1 MDSVFETIR
10 AALCSIARLA
20 GGYATVIDLCNGNH
34 KTVDPAGQEVPHYPL
49 EFYEGLE
56 EACES
61 SRPLLIVSRQEAGLQ
76 YLYLRLGDC
85 LLAVNNV
92 LRARREADLKAIFRE
107 ALPLIARVAGGEAV
121 LFDRQGIRFFT
132 VNPDGKESD
141 RGMGELTYLGR
152 QAMELGRPVIGPSLL
167 EEGAMAVRIP
177 VTAEFGLGFNNV
189 LAVKQKK
196 MLASTSR
203 RDYPRYTFD
212 HIIGTSRA
220 IQHCIRQARQVAVTN
235 STVLLF
241 GETGTGKELFA
252 QSIHNASQR
261 SGGPFVAINCGAIPA
276 SLVESQLFGY
286 EAGAFTGAR
295 KEGQPGV
302 FEQANGGTL
311 FLDEI
316 SEMELELQSRLL
328 RVLQERELMRIG
340 GKKPIPVDVRVIAST
355 NKDLWQMVASGKFR
369 QDLFYRLNVVDL
381 RIPPLRERV
390 EDIPLLVRH
399 FIKQFRDIF
408 GTFVRDISPEALE
421 CLMAYSWPGNVREL
435 QNCIERTMNLA
446 THEVILPSDLPAL
459 IRNCA
464 CRLPENTASGSCA
477 GQIAPVP
484 LPGNSSP
491 GEQDMDE
498 DETPF
503 VKTPG
508 SCELK
513 GTTQAVERSTILRVL
528 EETGYHRRRAAE
540 RLGISTTTLWRK
552 MKRLGLLPEKARVS
566 V

>member
-1 MDSVFETIR
+1 MENLFS
-10 AALCSIARLA
+10 ALYGALRMIARLA
-20 GGYATVIDLCNGNH
+20 GGYATVIDLRSGAY
-34 KTVDPAGQEVPHYPL
+34 KTVDATGEEVSHYPL
-49 EFYEGLE
+49 ENYEGLE
-56 EACES
+56 EARECR
-61 SRPLLIVSRQEAGLQ
+61 RPLLVASRREEGVLHFF
-76 YLYLRLGDC
+76 LPLGDC

-92 LRARREADLKAIFRE
+92 LRARREGDLKAIFRE

-121 LFDRQGIRFFT
+121 LFDRQGIRFFA
-132 VNPDGKESD
+132 VDPDGKESD

-177 VTAEFGLGFNNV
+177 VTAEFGMGFNNV

-196 MLASTSR
+196 MLATTSQ
-203 RDYPRYTFD
+203 RDYARYTFA

-235 STVLLF
+235 STVLLY

-295 KEGQPGV
+295 KEGQSGV

-328 RVLQERELMRIG
+328 RVLQERELVRIG

-399 FIKQFRDIF
+399 FIKQFRDTF

-459 IRNCA
+459 IRNCS
-464 CRLPENTASGSCA
+464 CRLPENTVSGSCA
-477 GQIAPVP
+477 GQISPVP
-484 LPGNSSP
+484 LSGNSSP
-491 GEQDMDE
+491 GEQDRAK

-508 SCELK
+508 SCVLK

>member
-1 MDSVFETIR
+1 MDGLFETLC
-10 AALCSIARLA
+10 AALGMIARLA
-20 GGYATVIDLCNGNH
+20 GGYATVIDLCSGNT
-34 KTVDPAGQEVPHYPL
+34 KTVDASGREVPHYPL
-49 EFYEGLE
+49 ENYEGLE
-56 EACES
+56 EVRQIS
-61 SRPLLIVSRQEAGLQ
+61 SPLLFPSRREEGVLHFF
-76 YLYLRLGDC
+76 LPLEGC
-85 LLAVNNV
+85 LLAVNN
-92 LRARREADLKAIFRE
+92 LLHARREAGLKATFRE

-121 LFDRQGIRFFT
+121 LFDRQGMRFFS
-132 VNPDGKESD
+132 VGSGGKESV
-141 RGMGELTYLGR
+141 RGMGEFTYLGR

-203 RDYPRYTFD
+203 RDYPRYTFA

-235 STVLLF
+235 STVLLY

-295 KEGQPGV
+295 REGQQGL
-302 FEQANGGTL
+302 FEQASGGTL

-328 RVLQERELMRIG
+328 RVLQEREVVRIG
-340 GKKPIPVDVRVIAST
+340 GKKPVPVDVRVIAST

-399 FIKQFRDIF
+399 FIKQFRDTF

-464 CRLPENTASGSCA
+464 CRLPENTATATQS
-477 GQIAPVP
+477 GQIAPVYYFAKLNSQGH
-484 LPGNSSP
+484 LPKTDNDGS
-491 GEQDMDE
+491 
-498 DETPF
+498 F
-503 VKTPG
+503 FKTP
-508 SCELK
+508 SFCVLK
-513 GTTQAVERSTILRVL
+513 GTTQAVERSTILRAL
-528 EETGYHRRRAAE
+528 EETGYNRRRAAE
-540 RLGISTTTLWRK
+540 KLGISTTTLWRK
-552 MKRLGLLPEKARVS
+552 MKRLGLLS
-566 V
+566 GSTTGS